1 MKEAR
6 LRFFFLT
13 NKSILS
19 SFLHSQAIDFD
30 WCVLARVVEERY
42 GKRVREGTP
51 DSYWVKAQPTPHVS
65 INAERAQSYRV
76 TFFTHYNSTAE
87 GIFQTAANQNVAKPW
102 TRPLWLDKTSSK
114 CINVFLDG
122 VQHPLFLYCYHLH
135 NIHFL
140 EVFDAIPTLLLSPLF
155 SRSLQIRHFVKANY
169 LNPSYN
175 GTDSE
180 RSTDSSIDSS
190 LSYIDLS
197 FTQGATSAFD
207 PSNKSYQMF
216 ATQSIADTT
225 ELANQILYQPPYM
238 NGNNLQV
245 LIDVSS
251 VSLSF
256 YEMQN
261 GVYRELV
268 HFVAQ
273 TLQFSLQRGVPE
285 LFSGHS

>member
-1 MKEAR
+1 M
-6 LRFFFLT
+6 
-13 NKSILS
+13 
-19 SFLHSQAIDFD
+19 Q
-30 WCVLARVVEERY
+30 ERY
-42 GKRVREGTP
+42 GKHVREGTP
-51 DSYWVKAQPTPHVS
+51 DSYWLRAEPTPHVS
-65 INAERAQSYRV
+65 INEERGQSYRV
-76 TFFTHYNSTAE
+76 TFFTQYVSTAE
-87 GIFQTAANQNVAKPW
+87 GVFQTAAHQNVAKPW

-140 EVFDAIPTLLLSPLF
+140 EVFDAVPTLLLSPLF
-155 SRSLQIRHFVKANY
+155 SRSLQIRHFVKSNY
-169 LNPSYN
+169 MNPSYN

-207 PSNKSYQMF
+207 VSNKAYQMF
-216 ATQSIADTT
+216 VTRSLADTT
-225 ELANQILYQPPYM
+225 EMVNQILYQPPYM
-238 NGNNLQV
+238 NGSNLQV
-245 LIDVSS
+245 LIDVPSI
-251 VSLSF
+251 SLSV

-268 HFVAQ
+268 HCVAQ
-273 TLQFSLQRGVPE
+273 SLQFSLQRGVSE
-285 LFSGHS
+285 LFSTFLKNGLNE

>member
-1 MKEAR
+1 M
-6 LRFFFLT
+6 
-13 NKSILS
+13 
-19 SFLHSQAIDFD
+19 
-30 WCVLARVVEERY
+30 
-42 GKRVREGTP
+42 
-51 DSYWVKAQPTPHVS
+51 
-65 INAERAQSYRV
+65 
-76 TFFTHYNSTAE
+76 
-87 GIFQTAANQNVAKPW
+87 
-102 TRPLWLDKTSSK
+102 
-114 CINVFLDG
+114 
-122 VQHPLFLYCYHLH
+122 
-135 NIHFL
+135 
-140 EVFDAIPTLLLSPLF
+140 
-155 SRSLQIRHFVKANY
+155 
-169 LNPSYN
+169 NPSYN

-207 PSNKSYQMF
+207 PSSKSYQMF

-238 NGNNLQV
+238 NGSNLQV
-245 LIDVSS
+245 LIDVPS

-273 TLQFSLQRGVPE
+273 SLQFSLQRGVPE
-285 LFSGHS
+285 LFSSHS